1 MIWRALVWL
10 ALLVAAYLAG
20 VTAWILR
27 DLRKAGEL

>member
-1 MIWRALVWL
+1 MIRALAWL
-10 ALLVAAYLAG
+10 AVLVVAYFAG